1 MFSSDMRRGF
11 RLGLLLACGLVGSA
25 RPAAAQAVNWRD
37 DYKKAREEAVQT
49 GRPLLVDFGTQ
60 NCYWCK
66 HLDEKTFRDP
76 AVVTLLNERFIP
88 LKIDGERSPALAA
101 ALRVQKYPT
110 LVIAAPAGAVLS
122 YQEGFLEPAA
132 LTDLLHSALLAV
144 FTPEWMARDF
154 QAATEAREK
163 GDYAR
168 ALVLLRD
175 VIEDGKDRPVQAK
188 ARQLLK
194 ELEEQAANRVARAR
208 QLAEGGRRSEA
219 VDALNEV
226 VNAFPG
232 TPAARDG
239 RQFAF
244 QLTSRTKADDAQ
256 RLARSREL
264 LQRAKEDYRSQ
275 CFLCCMERCEA
286 VSAEYADLPEGAEA
300 ARLLEEIKGNPEWV
314 KQTCEQLGDRLG
326 TLYLSLAE
334 SCLKKGQPQ
343 QAVTYLER
351 VVQTLPNSRQ
361 AETAQARLAQ
371 IQGQPPR
378 PGK

>member
-1 MFSSDMRRGF
+1 
-11 RLGLLLACGLVGSA
+11 LGLLLACGLVGSA

-49 GRPLLVDFGTQ
+49 GRPLLLDFGTE

-66 HLDEKTFRDP
+66 QLDQKTFRDP
-76 AVVTLLNERFIP
+76 AVVNLLNERFIP
-88 LKIDGERSPALAA
+88 LKIDGDRSPALAA

-110 LVIAAPAGAVLS
+110 LVIAAPGGAVLN

-132 LTDLLHSALLAV
+132 LAELMHNALLAV

-168 ALVLLRD
+168 ALALLRD
-175 VIEDGKDRPVQAK
+175 VVEDGKDRPVQAK

-194 ELEEQAANRVARAR
+194 ELEEQAATRVARAR
-208 QLAEGGRRSEA
+208 ELADGGRRSEA

-226 VNAFPG
+226 ANTFPD
-232 TPAARDG
+232 TPAAREG

-244 QLTSRTKADDAQ
+244 QLTSRSKSDDPQ
-256 RLARSREL
+256 RLARAREL
-264 LQRAKEDYRSQ
+264 LLRAKEDYRSE
-275 CFLCCMERCEA
+275 CFVCCMERCEA
-286 VSAEYADLPEGAEA
+286 LTTEYADLPEGAEA
-300 ARLLEEIKGNPEWV
+300 TRLLAEITGNPEWM
-314 KQTCEQLGDRLG
+314 KQACEQLGDRLG

-351 VVQTLPNSRQ
+351 LVQALPNSRH